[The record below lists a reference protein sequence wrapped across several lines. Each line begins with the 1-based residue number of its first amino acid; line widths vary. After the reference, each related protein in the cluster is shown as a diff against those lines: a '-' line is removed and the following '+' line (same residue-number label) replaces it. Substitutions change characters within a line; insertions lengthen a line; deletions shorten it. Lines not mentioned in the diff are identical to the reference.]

1 MSVQTEFLRKVA
13 FAGDL
18 VGTLEEHIPMLVGV
32 PLALGVASGALASKA
47 SSPQQSDVEAIQNNI
62 MDTTVDAQLAQRRRM
77 IAIMQQL
84 KAQNE
89 EIRSRRRK
97 RDAFLS

>member
-1 MSVQTEFLRKVA
+1 MSIQTEFLSKVA
-13 FAGDL
+13 LGGDII
-18 VGTLEEHIPMLVGV
+18 GKIEEHIPMLVGI

-47 SSPQQSDVEAIQNNI
+47 SSPQRSDVEAIQDNI
-62 MDTTVDAQLAQRRRM
+62 MDTTIDSQLAQRRRM

-89 EIRSRRRK
+89 EIRGRRRK
-97 RDAFLS
+97 RDAYLA